1 MPTDHNN
8 AAFEP
13 EEDSQTKEDPSSSSS
28 SGVSSS
34 EDLDENKESIAVL
47 GSGDFG
53 RALAGRIAQAGFAV
67 KIGSRDP
74 ERNR

>member
-28 SGVSSS
+28 GVSSS
-34 EDLDENKESIAVL
+34 EDLDETKDSIAVL